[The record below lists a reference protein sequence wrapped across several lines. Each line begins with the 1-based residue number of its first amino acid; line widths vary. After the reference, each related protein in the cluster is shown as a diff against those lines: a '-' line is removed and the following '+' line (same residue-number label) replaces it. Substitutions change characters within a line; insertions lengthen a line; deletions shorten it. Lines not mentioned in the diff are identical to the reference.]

1 MNITYSLPGD
11 GQTFR
16 FPVRFPYIEREF
28 VRVFVGD
35 DEVTQTCS
43 WPDEGWI
50 QIYPP
55 PADGSTVTITRKT
68 PQDRPLVTFEDGAT
82 LTKRHLFMAT
92 AQSLHVMQEMLDTIQ
107 EIAGDVLNTAGE
119 ARKILNLHIAV
130 EAAPYG
136 HAPAATYDETTGLL
150 LFRIPAGRDGVDG
163 KDGEQGPPGPPGQ
176 APRLDVIDCGG
187 PEETQ
192 LTIIDGGLEE

>member
-16 FPVRFPYIEREF
+16 FPVRFPYIERAF
-28 VRVFVGD
+28 VHVFVGEE
-35 DEVTQTCS
+35 EVTETHCS

-50 QIYPP
+50 QVYPP
-55 PADGSTVTITRKT
+55 PPDGSTVTITRRT

-82 LTKRHLFMAT
+82 LTKQHLFMAT
-92 AQSLHVMQEMLDTIQ
+92 AQGLHVMQEMLDMIQ
-107 EIAGDVLNTAGE
+107 ELAADVLNTAGE

-130 EAAPYG
+130 EEAPHG
-136 HAPAATYDETTGLL
+136 HVPAAVYDESTGLL
-150 LFRIPAGRDGVDG
+150 LFRLPKA
-163 KDGEQGPPGPPGQ
+163 KDGEPGPQGPPGPPGQ

-187 PEETQ
+187 PAQTQ
-192 LTIIDGGLEE
+192 LTVIDGGGVTT